1 MKCGSACSQLH
12 EQTRSE
18 ECVECAK
25 LIAASHESALG
36 KYFANIT
43 EAANAKCFSADLLTG
58 FISRVTNGGQ
68 DLDGSLGWI
77 PCHNNPSEQC
87 FGIMNLCKDRTPVTT
102 DGFGGV
108 EYLKHGISILIE
120 QIDQIVL
127 NHPDWNS
134 GLFSEYFASLAQK
147 KFYDK
152 IL

>member
-1 MKCGSACSQLH
+1 M
-12 EQTRSE
+12 T
-18 ECVECAK
+18 
-25 LIAASHESALG
+25 ALE
-36 KYFANIT
+36 KYRANIT

-87 FGIMNLCKDRTPVTT
+87 FGIMNLCKDRTPVTN

-134 GLFSEYFASLAQK
+134 GLFSEYFVIKLDDNLKTNLSISNACWDFCIGLFRQSC
-147 KFYDK
+147 
-152 IL
+152 

>member
-1 MKCGSACSQLH
+1 M
-12 EQTRSE
+12 T
-18 ECVECAK
+18 
-25 LIAASHESALG
+25 ALE
-36 KYFANIT
+36 KYRANIT

-77 PCHNNPSEQC
+77 PCHNNPSQQC

-134 GLFSEYFASLAQK
+134 GLFSKYLVIKLDDYLETNLSIPNACRDFCIGLFRQSC
-147 KFYDK
+147 
-152 IL
+152 